1 MSEHL
6 ELTSRYG
13 MKTEEFSALMA
24 YRVRR
29 IMLVASSYD
38 AFVLEEDG
46 QLTELIFEEYRN
58 LDLNLRFA
66 PRFTLVQDAADAYQ
80 RLQEEAFDL
89 VVTTPRLPDT
99 DIRTFAS
106 RLRTDFPELPIGVLA
121 AHAWDL
127 PHLEALRTAGVVD
140 WLFLWQGDVKALLA
154 MIKQVE
160 DRRNADHDVNE
171 GGVQVIILVEDEVR
185 FYSAYLPHIYT
196 EVTSQ
201 TARLMVDG
209 LNLSHRLLRIR
220 ARPKIL
226 LARTFDEAWDLF
238 ERYQGNVLGVI
249 ADVSFPRGEEEDPG
263 AGMELARRIRT
274 HDADVPV
281 LLQSTD
287 QSHAPE
293 ARAIPASFLYK
304 GSPALLE
311 EIRRY
316 IVEHFGFGDFVFRLP
331 GGDEV
336 GRAGDMRELIRILH
350 DAPAESLVYHAGRN
364 HFSTWFKARTE
375 FELAALLR
383 PRQVDEFDSVDDLRR
398 FLVDAI
404 TSYLREIQHHIITDF
419 DGSRFDRFVAFAK
432 IGSGSL
438 GGKGRGLAF
447 MHKLLARGQVA
458 ADGVGISIP
467 QTVVLA
473 ADVFEVFLEENGLG
487 NLLREADRLSD
498 LEILDAFR
506 KGRFGHERRAE
517 LASLL
522 TVERGPLAVRSSSIL
537 EDSLYQPFAGVYVT
551 VMLPNNHPSLD
562 IRLAQLLEAIKVVY
576 ASTYQRA
583 ARDYLKS
590 TPHRV
595 EEERMAVLIQRLVGS
610 RRGPHFYPTFSG
622 VASSYNFYPFR
633 DMKPEDGVALVALG
647 LGKSVVE
654 GFEALRFCPRYP
666 QVLPQLS
673 AVEDVLRNAQR
684 RYYAL
689 DMSKDDVIPGPEPD
703 SNLLHLPTSD
713 AISNGA
719 ARLIASTYLPE
730 NDSISSGVVTGG
742 TPLITFAPLLKG
754 HHIPLPEILVRL
766 LTLTERAMGVPV
778 EIEFAVELESGLG
791 AEQTLNVLQ
800 LRPMVVEPMS
810 QEIEVGPEELER
822 AVIHSE
828 HALGHGRGGE
838 ISDLI
843 VVDSARFERSRT
855 VEATGAIEKMNAR
868 LVAEGRA
875 CILVGPGRWG
885 SRDPWLGI
893 PVAWGQIASARAI
906 VETDFADLEVEPS
919 QGSHFFHNL
928 TCFGVA
934 YLTVHEGRNDGRI
947 DWEWLARQP
956 AAAEA
961 MDGVVRHIRLDKPLL
976 LLVDGRT
983 GQGVVHRSR

>member
-66 PRFTLVQDAADAYQ
+66 PRFTLAHAAADAYQ
-80 RLQEEAFDL
+80 RLKEETFDL

-99 DIRTFAS
+99 DIRTFAN
-106 RLRTDFPELPIGVLA
+106 RLRADFPELPIGVLA

-127 PHLEALRTAGVVD
+127 PQLEGLRTAGVVD

-160 DRRNADHDVNE
+160 DRRNAAHDVLE

-196 EVTSQ
+196 EVTTQ
-201 TARLMVDG
+201 TTRLMADG

-226 LARTFDEAWDLF
+226 LARTFEEAWELY
-238 ERYQGNVLGVI
+238 ERFAGNVLGVI
-249 ADVSFPRGEEEDPG
+249 ADVSFPCEGEEDPM
-263 AGMELARRIRT
+263 AGMELARRIRG

-281 LLQSTD
+281 LLQSTE
-287 QSHAPE
+287 QAHAKE

-316 IVEHFGFGDFVFRLP
+316 IVDNFGFGDFVFRVP
-331 GGDEV
+331 GGGEI
-336 GRAGDMRELIRILH
+336 GRAGDMRELISFLR
-350 DAPAESLVYHAGRN
+350 DAPAESLVFHAGRN

-383 PRQVDEFDSVDDLRR
+383 PRQVEEFDSVDDLRR
-398 FLVDAI
+398 FLVEAI
-404 TSYLREIQHHIITDF
+404 TGYLREIQHHIITDF
-419 DGSRFDRFVAFAK
+419 DGNRFDRFVAFAK

-447 MHKLLARGQVA
+447 MHKLLARGQVNVA
-458 ADGVGISIP
+458 GAGIAIP
-467 QTVVLA
+467 QTVVVA
-473 ADVFEVFLEENGLG
+473 ADVFEGFLDENGLG
-487 NLLREADRLSD
+487 NLLRETERLTD

-506 KGRFGHERRAE
+506 KGRFRHERRAE

-522 TVERGPLAVRSSSIL
+522 AVETGPLAVRSSSIL
-537 EDSLYQPFAGVYVT
+537 EDSLYQPFAGVYAT

-576 ASTYQRA
+576 ASTYQKA
-583 ARDYLKS
+583 ARDYLRS

-654 GFEALRFCPRYP
+654 GFEALRFCPTYP

-673 AVEDVLRNAQR
+673 AVEDILRNAQR
-684 RYYAL
+684 RFYAL
-689 DMSKDDVIPGPEPD
+689 DMLEDDVIPGPEPD
-703 SNLLHLPTSD
+703 SNLRHLPTGD
-713 AISNGA
+713 AIKNGA
-719 ARLIASTYLPE
+719 ASLIASTYLPE
-730 NDSISSGVVTGG
+730 NDSITSGVVRGG
-742 TPLITFAPLLKG
+742 TPLITFASLLKG
-754 HHIPLPEILVRL
+754 RHMPLPEIIGRL
-766 LTLTERAMGVPV
+766 LTLTEGAMGVPV
-778 EIEFAVELESGLG
+778 EIEFAVELEPGLG
-791 AEQTLNVLQ
+791 AEQTFNVLQ
-800 LRPMVVEPMS
+800 LRPMVVEQMS
-810 QEIEVGPEELER
+810 QEIDVDQELVER

-843 VVDSARFERSRT
+843 VVNSGRFERSRT
-855 VEATGAIEKMNAR
+855 MEAAGIIEKMNAR
-868 LVAEGRA
+868 LLEEGRQ

-893 PVAWGQIASARAI
+893 PVAWGQIASVRAI

-947 DWEWLARQP
+947 DWAWLDSRP
-956 AAAEA
+956 VVAEA
-961 MDGVVRHIRLDKPLL
+961 MDGVVRHIRLERPLI

-983 GQGVVHRSR
+983 GQGVVHRSE